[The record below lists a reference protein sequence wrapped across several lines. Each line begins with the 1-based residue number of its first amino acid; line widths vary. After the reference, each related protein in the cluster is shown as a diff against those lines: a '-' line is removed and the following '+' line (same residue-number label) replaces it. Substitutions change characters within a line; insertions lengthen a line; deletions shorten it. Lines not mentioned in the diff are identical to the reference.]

1 MTTRINMTIPGV
13 RSPAVGFDAPFEMLA
28 ACHERVERSLALME
42 RLMAHLYQHGADAA
56 AQDAAHDVLRYFDK
70 AAPLHH
76 QDEELH
82 VFPGLL
88 AGDDADLRALT
99 QKLIAEHRAM
109 EAAWQRA
116 RVVLQA
122 LTPSAADRLCV
133 AEFASLYRSHLAQED
148 HLVYPAALAQ
158 SNADAQAVMGQE
170 MASRRRS

>member
-1 MTTRINMTIPGV
+1 MTTRIHMTIPGV
-13 RSPAVGFDAPFEMLA
+13 RSPAVGFDAPFEMLV

-42 RLMAHLYQHGADAA
+42 RLMTHIDQHGADAA

-82 VFPGLL
+82 VFPVLL
-88 AGDDADLRALT
+88 AGDDADLRALAH
-99 QKLIAEHRAM
+99 KLMAEHRAM

-116 RVVLQA
+116 RVVLQTLA
-122 LTPSAADRLCV
+122 PSAADRLCL

-148 HLVYPAALAQ
+148 QLVYPAALAQ
-158 SNADAQAVMGQE
+158 SNADAQAAMGQE